1 MDQRLHHPRARRLK
15 VVLDLAVK
23 DEKQA
28 LQRWGQFQQ
37 KLQHEQE
44 KQTQLTS
51 YREDYQRHLSSP
63 VKGVITSGAIHN
75 TMDFIGQIETALKSQ
90 SKQLAQLERQTET
103 AHSHYMELH
112 AKTQALEKMIQRLE
126 DSYVAQQNKAEQV
139 EADEWV
145 TRSLRTRH

>member
-15 VVLDLAVK
+15 VVLELAAK

-37 KLQHEQE
+37 KLQQEQE
-44 KQTQLTS
+44 KKQQLIS
-51 YREDYQRHLSSP
+51 YRDDYQQHLSSP

-75 TMDFIGQIETALKSQ
+75 TMDFIGQIEVALQSQ
-90 SKQLAQLERQTET
+90 TKQLSQLERQTET

-126 DSYVAQQNKAEQV
+126 QSYHDQQSKAEQV

-145 TRSLRTRH
+145 TRSLRRPH